1 MAKKLAN
8 LFAISE
14 KGAIACQQKYNWL
27 HSEYDALPSEYQQK
41 KEKQL
46 SKFIKRCG
54 SKYFLIKSIPYYIT
68 KDIHLPH
75 LFLHEQL
82 FNIILSNTINYI
94 CSFSILVNI
103 D

>member
-41 KEKQL
+41 KEKQW
-46 SKFIKRCG
+46 G
-54 SKYFLIKSIPYYIT
+54 
-68 KDIHLPH
+68 
-75 LFLHEQL
+75 
-82 FNIILSNTINYI
+82 
-94 CSFSILVNI
+94 
-103 D
+103 